1 MERTTKI
8 GLTIGILFTI
18 LFLAWG
24 VVRIVKSVQF
34 DYGCEA
40 YLKRAADANSV
51 EMAKENLK
59 VAIDYAEENQLTE
72 GVVKIVFNNP
82 KQDLGFWYQN
92 LKACYEELDILPQDS
107 TALEKTNVL
116 MKLRESLVDSG
127 ESTSVTVP
135 MGISIHPYNVI
146 YCIWAWLS
154 AILACVGWFLCSLE
168 YMGYYW

>member
-1 MERTTKI
+1 MERTARI
-8 GLTIGILFTI
+8 GLTIGIVFTI

-51 EMAKENLK
+51 EMAKENLE
-59 VAIDYAEENQLTE
+59 VAIDYAEEHELTE
-72 GVVKIVFNNP
+72 GLVKIVFNDP
-82 KQDLGFWYQN
+82 QQDLGFWYQN
-92 LKACYEELDILPQDS
+92 LKACYEELDNLPQDA

-116 MKLRESLVDSG
+116 MKLRESLVDTG

-135 MGISIHPYNVI
+135 MGISIYPYNVI

-154 AILACVGWFLCSLE
+154 IILAYVGWVIFSIDLI
-168 YMGYYW
+168 YY